1 MGQSKNSWYAVRR
14 GRTPG
19 LYRTWEE
26 CKAQVDRYSAS
37 DFRRFSS
44 RQEAVDWIRADADVS
59 VLDGA
64 PRPAA
69 TAPPQL
75 SASITPFAARRSVNG
90 LLLQQS
96 TPAKRTING
105 LSSAL
110 TSSASTIPISGVDS
124 SSGTSTF
131 YAVARGRQSGV
142 YHTWDECRAQVDG
155 FSDARYKKFETF
167 ADATEYLAVY
177 GGGGHFSQFQSDAFE
192 PDGTASF
199 GEEWARLSQS
209 QGWTRGTQHYNEQ
222 RASALRNE
230 LQTHFFASSSR
241 ILPII
246 KREEMEEEGIQVESL
261 AEPEHQRRHDAVVEL
276 HGFQSMCEAVGKR
289 PGDTVE
295 ECKSILKQTL
305 VNIVDLIDARRTDST
320 KVVLTWTDFEAFK
333 AYTLHSPGEDKTIP
347 AKVAEKDP
355 LLKCFLQNFRR
366 PRGRHVGSGGSGG
379 TVVKKRARSQE
390 DDDCK
395 GCGRK
400 KKRIMRI

>member
-1 MGQSKNSWYAVRR
+1 MGQPKNSWYAVRR

-19 LYRTWEE
+19 LYQTWEE

-75 SASITPFAARRSVNG
+75 SASITLFAARRSVNG

-155 FSDARYKKFETF
+155 FSDARYKKFETL
-167 ADATEYLAVY
+167 ADAIEYLAVY
-177 GGGGHFSQFQSDAFE
+177 GGGGHFSQFKSDAFE
-192 PDGTASF
+192 LDDVASF

-209 QGWTRGTQHYNEQ
+209 QGWVRETQHYSEQ
-222 RASALRNE
+222 RASALRNQ
-230 LQTHFFASSSR
+230 LQTHFFAFSACG
-241 ILPII
+241 LPII
-246 KREEMEEEGIQVESL
+246 KTEQRELDGADEEVL
-261 AEPEHQRRHDAVVEL
+261 AESEHQRHEAAVEL
-276 HGFQSMCEAVGKR
+276 RGFQSMCQTDGKSLEKI
-289 PGDTVE
+289 P
-295 ECKSILKQTL
+295 QA
-305 VNIVDLIDARRTDST
+305 DARQ
-320 KVVLTWTDFEAFK
+320 
-333 AYTLHSPGEDKTIP
+333 Y
-347 AKVAEKDP
+347 
-355 LLKCFLQNFRR
+355 
-366 PRGRHVGSGGSGG
+366 RGPN
-379 TVVKKRARSQE
+379 
-390 DDDCK
+390 
-395 GCGRK
+395 
-400 KKRIMRI
+400 